1 MNTYHI
7 KSVYLKDSRIEK
19 YFSDKDWKRA
29 DKKEKNVTLLYLD
42 YLNIYD
48 RKYWSYHSKIKNLIG
63 EDKHKFT
70 DKSNLDFYI
79 QKPFTLYTY
88 PYSIGQNLES
98 FKNRFKK
105 DKKYILKP
113 TKGREG
119 IGIEIVKNYHE
130 LTKFFDVDVK
140 KIDFKGVKE
149 RQKWVIQEYLEN
161 PMLYQNRKFHLR
173 VYFLIVDTK
182 IYYFT
187 RYLIITAAKEYK
199 NSDFDNKEIHD
210 SHYGENS
217 IRNKIFPEDFMEK
230 DYIEKINKDIDKM
243 FRDLKSNLKLPM
255 NCYPE
260 DDNCYEVFAADI
272 MITKTGDI
280 KVLEF
285 NHSVGYPES
294 MDKRYPLFENGLDI
308 VLNHYGYLEEDKM
321 MKENF
326 YRDVEK
332 LNL

>member
-19 YFSDKDWKRA
+19 YFSDKDWKKSSNK
-29 DKKEKNVTLLYLD
+29 DKSVTLLYLD

-63 EDKHKFT
+63 EDKYIFT
-70 DKSNLDFYI
+70 DKSNLDIYV
-79 QKPFTLYTY
+79 QKAFTLYTY
-88 PYSIGQNLES
+88 PYSIGQKLDS

-119 IGIEIVKNYHE
+119 IAIKIVENYPD
-130 LTKFFDVDVK
+130 LVKFFDIDVK
-140 KIDFKGVKE
+140 KIDFRKVKE
-149 RQKWVIQEYLEN
+149 TQNWVIQEYLES
-161 PMLYQNRKFHLR
+161 PMLYKNRKFHLR
-173 VYFLIVDTK
+173 VYFLVVDTK

-210 SHYGENS
+210 SHYGEDS
-217 IRNKIFPEDFMEK
+217 IRNKIFPEDFIEK
-230 DYIEKINKDIDKM
+230 RYIEKINGDIDRM
-243 FRDLKSNLKLPM
+243 FRGVKKHLALPM
-255 NCYPE
+255 KCFPE

-272 MITKTGDI
+272 MVTKEGDI

-285 NHSVGYPES
+285 NHSVGYPET

-308 VLNHYGYLEEDKM
+308 VLNHYGYLDKDKM
-321 MKENF
+321 MKEN
-326 YRDVEK
+326 YYK
-332 LNL
+332 AI